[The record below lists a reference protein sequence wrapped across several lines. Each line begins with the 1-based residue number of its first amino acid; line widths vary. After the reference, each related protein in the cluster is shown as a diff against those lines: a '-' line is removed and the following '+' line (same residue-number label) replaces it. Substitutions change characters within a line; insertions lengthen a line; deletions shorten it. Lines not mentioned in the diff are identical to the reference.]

1 MRSSALLTWPN
12 RRMRTR
18 MSGGVG
24 GGSREVS
31 PYPDFSARPLGA
43 IVCSIEDVILFL

>member
-1 MRSSALLTWPN
+1 
-12 RRMRTR
+12 

-31 PYPDFSARPLGA
+31 PYPDFNV
-43 IVCSIEDVILFL
+43 IVCRLDEAPANFCTDEIECRNRDYDEPHG

>member
-1 MRSSALLTWPN
+1 
-12 RRMRTR
+12 MRTR

-31 PYPDFSARPLGA
+31 PYPDFRERDAAIGFPLDLLPD
-43 IVCSIEDVILFL
+43 IHDM